1 MDFDVASIDVN
12 EGTVS
17 WGPIRFSFRGAMPDP
32 VGDQLT
38 SVTVKSFL
46 NGEETTDDLI
56 SASTHEPTAALVW
69 FTYPGEE
76 LHGKHTLE
84 FSVTTQSGGG
94 NTFTFGFVNV
104 APARIA

>member
-1 MDFDVASIDVN
+1 MDFDVANIDVN
-12 EGTVS
+12 EGTSS

-32 VGDQLT
+32 TGDQLA
-38 SVTVKSFL
+38 SVEVKSFL
-46 NGEETTDDLI
+46 NGVETTEDLI
-56 SASTHEPTAALVW
+56 SASAHESTAVLVW

-84 FSVTTQSGGG
+84 FRVTTQQGAK

-104 APARIA
+104 SAARIA